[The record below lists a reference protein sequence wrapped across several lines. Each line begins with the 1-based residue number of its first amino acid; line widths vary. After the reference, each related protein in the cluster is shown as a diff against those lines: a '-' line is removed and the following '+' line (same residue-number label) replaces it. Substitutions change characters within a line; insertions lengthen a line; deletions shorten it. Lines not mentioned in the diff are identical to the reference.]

1 MPARVAELEGGAQGA
16 KYFTYLA
23 YCCLD
28 GPRAKESTVTATHF
42 DSYTQARTHFK
53 DLLNAAEAGLP
64 ATVRRDETLAAVV
77 DADRLRNFLMSAL
90 PSSAQIVAENAGSYA
105 FMPGLPVSADG
116 TTPDEAV
123 DELADALR
131 EYVADW
137 EDHLRVAPNHRD
149 NWALVQLVRLC
160 DDAQLRRWLVGTG
173 P

>member
-1 MPARVAELEGGAQGA
+1 
-16 KYFTYLA
+16 
-23 YCCLD
+23 LD

-116 TTPDEAV
+116 ATPDEAV
-123 DELADALR
+123 DELGDALR
-131 EYVADW
+131 EYVSDW
-137 EDHLRVAPNHRD
+137 EDHLRVAPNHRG

-160 DDAQLRRWLVGTG
+160 DDDQLRRWLVGTSQ
-173 P
+173 